1 MKKKKTQSNEIF
13 QADDILRS
21 FCESEIDLCTKVD
34 MDTFQVA
41 IGIEMGIAYINDQIQ
56 KLKLEKKFSSDESQ
70 NIYENFA
77 VISKKIAAMAR
88 NMINLKSEHR
98 MQEIGLQIVQHNALS
113 PLFAMKVT
121 SMMIEEKS
129 SFIH

>member
-1 MKKKKTQSNEIF
+1 MKKRKTQSNEIF
-13 QADDILRS
+13 HPDDILRS
-21 FCESEIDLCTKVD
+21 FCEAEIDMCTQVD

-41 IGIEMGIAYINDQIQ
+41 LGIEMGIAYINNQIE
-56 KLKLEKKFSSDESQ
+56 KLKLEKKLSPEESQ

-77 VISKKIAAMAR
+77 IISKKIAVMAR
-88 NMINLKSEHR
+88 NMVQLKSEHR

-121 SMMIEEKS
+121 SLMIEEKS
-129 SFIH
+129 KFIH

>member
-1 MKKKKTQSNEIF
+1 MKKRKTQSNEIF
-13 QADDILRS
+13 HADDLLRT
-21 FCESEIDLCTKVD
+21 FCEPEIDLCGQVD

-56 KLKLEKKFSSDESQ
+56 KLKLEKKLSPDESQ

-77 VISKKIAAMAR
+77 VISKKIAMMAR
-88 NMINLKSEHR
+88 NMIQLKSEHR
-98 MQEIGLQIVQHNALS
+98 MQEIGLQIVQHNVLS

-129 SFIH
+129 NFIH